1 MNFSS
6 VRVACRGIA
15 LAVPMACLVLVC
27 SGDAMAVKRS
37 KAKRP
42 ITKLSLDPTA
52 KSVELFAGMEKGLLE
67 VKAIPKDSKQG
78 NLLIENKTDKPL
90 TVQMPDAFVGVQVL
104 KQMGGM
110 GGGGMGGGG
119 MGGGGGGGQQAM
131 GGGMGGGGG
140 GMGGG
145 MGGGGMGGGG
155 GGAGFFSIPAESIVR
170 VPYHSVCLEHGKPEP
185 TSRST
190 YRIMKVEDATKD
202 PALQQLIRLVGRN
215 RIHPQVAQAAAWH
228 LTDDMSWRE
237 LAAKKIKRLGGSR
250 SQPYF
255 HRAALYHAQNLVAQA
270 VEGARNKKD
279 GKTAVTPRT
288 PVVQRT
294 RRTR

>member
-1 MNFSS
+1 MNCSPL
-6 VRVACRGIA
+6 RVACRSIA
-15 LAVPMACLVLVC
+15 LVIPAICLVLMC
-27 SGDAMAVKRS
+27 SADAMAVKRT
-37 KAKRP
+37 KTKRP
-42 ITKLSLDPTA
+42 ITKLTVDPTA
-52 KSVELFAGMEKGLLE
+52 ETVELFAGMEKGQLE
-67 VKAIPKDSKQG
+67 VRAIPKDSKQG

-104 KQMGGM
+104 KQYGGGGMGGGMGGMGGGMGGGGGGGQQGIGGGM

-119 MGGGGGGGQQAM
+119 MGGGGM
-131 GGGMGGGGG
+131 
-140 GMGGG
+140 
-145 MGGGGMGGGG
+145 GGG

-202 PALQQLIRLVGRN
+202 PALQQLIRLVGKN

-237 LAAKKIKRLGGSR
+237 LAAKKIKRLGGGR

-255 HRAALYHAQNLVAQA
+255 QRAALYYAQQLVAQA
-270 VEGARNKKD
+270 VEGSRNKKD
-279 GKTAVTPRT
+279 NEPTTPRT
-288 PVVQRT
+288 QVVPRT
-294 RRTR
+294 RRVR

>member
-1 MNFSS
+1 MNCSPI
-6 VRVACRGIA
+6 RVACRSIA
-15 LAVPMACLVLVC
+15 LVIPVVCLVLMC
-27 SGDAMAVKRS
+27 SADAMAVKRS

-42 ITKLSLDPTA
+42 IAKLTFDPTA
-52 KSVELFAGMEKGLLE
+52 ESVELFDGMEQGLLE
-67 VKAIPKDSKQG
+67 VKLIPKNSKQG

-110 GGGGMGGGG
+110 GGGM
-119 MGGGGGGGQQAM
+119 
-131 GGGMGGGGG
+131 GGG

-145 MGGGGMGGGG
+145 MGGGGQQAVGGGGGGMGGGGMGGGGMGGGGMGG

-185 TSRST
+185 TPRST

-202 PALQQLIRLVGRN
+202 PALQQLIRLVGKN

-237 LAAKKIKRLGGSR
+237 LAAKKVKRLGGGG

-255 HRAALYHAQNLVAQA
+255 QRAALYYAQQLVAQA

-279 GKTAVTPRT
+279 NEPTTPRT
-288 PVVQRT
+288 QIVPRT
-294 RRTR
+294 RRVR